1 MISVYKLKPK
11 FQKLLQ
17 PLLLLLK
24 RIGVSPNHI
33 TVFTII
39 FSIIIG
45 YILFLGIQDRFWFLI
60 VAVGLLLRMMLNA
73 LDGMMAKQ
81 FNLQS
86 KLGEILNEIGDVI
99 SDIAIYFPFIYFE
112 SIKSEYVI
120 IFIFLSIINEFCGV
134 LAKLISGTRRY
145 DGPMGKSDRAFLVGV
160 ICIIMYFTDSILI
173 YLDYVFIISIFLMLM
188 SSYLRLTK
196 SLKNG

>member
-24 RIGVSPNHI
+24 RMGVSPNHI

-173 YLDYVFIISIFLMLM
+173 YLDYVFIISIFLMFM

>member
-24 RIGVSPNHI
+24 RMGVSPNHI
-33 TVFTII
+33 TVFTIV

-60 VAVGLLLRMMLNA
+60 VALGLLLRMMLNA

-99 SDIAIYFPFIYFE
+99 SDIAIYLPFIYFE

-160 ICIIMYFTDSILI
+160 MCIIMYFTDSILI
-173 YLDYVFIISIFLMLM
+173 YLDYVFMISIFLLLM
-188 SSYLRLTK
+188 SSYLRITK

>member
-24 RIGVSPNHI
+24 RMGVSPNHI

-60 VAVGLLLRMMLNA
+60 VAVGLFLRMMLNA

-160 ICIIMYFTDSILI
+160 ICIIIYFTDSILI